1 MDQAAIDS
9 AIQVYYANQFDES
22 VRLTSRSAQ
31 GAFEFIRVQE
41 IIADRTGPPSR
52 ILDIGGPRGSTLR
65 LLPTQDIRSLS
76 STQVS
81 VDRGVELRR
90 LTPNSRAATTAMTGA
105 SHSCVLKESR
115 VLASHVFMPVF
126 SPPTAPVEHAGSR
139 HPAHCGGH
147 VPLPRDARSLRVRCC
162 RARGR
167 SWRWR
172 TVRRRLLGGSCG

>member
-31 GAFEFIRVQE
+31 GALEFIRVQE

-76 STQVS
+76 STHVS
-81 VDRGVELRR
+81 VDRGVELREANPEQQSCHHRDDGRGPQLR
-90 LTPNSRAATTAMTGA
+90 LERVASAGQPCVHARILADHGTSRACRGA
-105 SHSCVLKESR
+105 
-115 VLASHVFMPVF
+115 ASG
-126 SPPTAPVEHAGSR
+126 ALR
-139 HPAHCGGH
+139 
-147 VPLPRDARSLRVRCC
+147 RARSV
-162 RARGR
+162 A
-167 SWRWR
+167 S
-172 TVRRRLLGGSCG
+172 